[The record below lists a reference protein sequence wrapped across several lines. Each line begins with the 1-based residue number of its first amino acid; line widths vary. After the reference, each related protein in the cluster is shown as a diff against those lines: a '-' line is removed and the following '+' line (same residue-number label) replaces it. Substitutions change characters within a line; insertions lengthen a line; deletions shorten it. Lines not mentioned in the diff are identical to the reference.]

1 MSITMPGSHADDI
14 VGDYFD
20 SEDWAALVEA
30 EPDSELELDPPP
42 VPPESA

>member
-20 SEDWAALVEA
+20 SEDWGALVETD
-30 EPDSELELDPPP
+30 PDPELDPPP